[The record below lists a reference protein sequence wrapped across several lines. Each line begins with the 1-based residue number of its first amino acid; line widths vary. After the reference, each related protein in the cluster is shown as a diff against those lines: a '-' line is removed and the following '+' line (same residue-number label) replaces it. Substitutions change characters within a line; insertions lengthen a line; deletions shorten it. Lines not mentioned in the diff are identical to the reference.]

1 MCYTEINIILI
12 HIIVPCSSLF
22 YADEKGKNR
31 RLLRTLWRLAAPTF
45 IPAGFCQF
53 VTVFAQSCTPLLVRK
68 LLLVLEEHPNQKVI
82 EEGMPF
88 AILIFLLAVLNAF
101 ATNRHRHL
109 ATKSGVVLRAAM
121 IHVIY
126 DNTLRLT
133 PRGKSGLSSGEATN
147 LVAVDAQKLFE
158 VTQEAHLI
166 WSCPLSMAVVTFFL
180 LAIMGPTTIV
190 GMVVLFLFVPIV
202 QKIASS
208 MLNIRHERVLISDQR
223 IETTS
228 AMLQGIKVTKLNN
241 YEFKYQSRIEDARNR
256 ELALLRRELF
266 VWAMTLVLTVV
277 SPVLASAATF
287 VTYAMIDGN
296 ILTASKTFTVLLLF
310 SALRFP
316 INYVGR
322 LIGKAG
328 QALEATRRIE
338 LFLGREIVETDDEG
352 IQVDEPPTKD
362 PILEI
367 NESSYRVGIQ
377 TSVGYSENPPSFN
390 GGFELTGV
398 SCTVARGEILAVVG
412 PVGAGKTTLING
424 IIGEVPSHGL
434 TVSNTRRVA
443 YASQIPFILNAT
455 VRENILFGLPYDSNL
470 YESVLD
476 ACCLRQDI
484 KQLGSAGDLTEIGE
498 RGVTLSGGQKQRL
511 SLARVAYAKPELVL
525 CDDPLSALDA
535 STAKTIFERLFCSST
550 SPLSSSAIVL
560 VTHAAYLLN
569 RVDRVMVLVNGEMK
583 FLGKWDDLAN
593 FNSPDDATSSAIES
607 IRSSVQEGHEEQ
619 IGSAGHDGDDC
630 ETGNR
635 DYVASDS
642 AIVKIPG
649 GKVAKDGELIAEESR
664 EHGNSQLRTWLLWFK
679 HAGGLPFL
687 LTQAVLLSIDRFAYV
702 ATEFWLATWTKGYNN
717 EVEIFGVTFP
727 PQTDGRSAQSK
738 YVIVYAIILGI
749 SVIATTA
756 RSQWAVT
763 GGARCAKNVFSA
775 MLARIV
781 KAPMSYF
788 ETTPV
793 GRILNR
799 FTYDMEVVD
808 LTLTE
813 SMSVLMIS
821 CSWFIAGVTIMC
833 SILPWIAGALVP
845 ITCAYAAMLGHYRKT
860 GADLQ
865 RIDALTRSPI
875 QAMLT
880 EGTDGA
886 ATIRVFR
893 QGANFRMRFESAADT
908 NSAALLNF
916 ISAQR
921 WLGVRIELL
930 GSLVVLVS
938 CTLVSSFNDVLKL
951 QPGLIALLIMWSS
964 NFTVTLAF
972 FVDAF
977 GESEASI
984 TSIERVDAMSTLPT
998 ERNMETSPDMALPR
1012 SWPDRGRIEFDSFSM
1027 RYRDGLPLALDGLS
1041 FVVEPGKR
1049 CGVVG
1054 RTGAGKS
1061 TLTIALFRL
1070 VEVES
1075 GRILIDG
1082 VDLSTLGL
1090 SDVRGRLSIIPQDPF
1105 LFAGTIRESIDPFG
1119 SSKDEVILE
1128 ALQAVRL
1135 ARPEAGTEFLENLVE
1150 EGGRNYSVGE
1160 RQLLCLARALLAK
1173 PKVLVMDEATA
1184 SVDGE
1189 TDMFIQRMLRTRF
1202 KGTTLLTVA
1211 HRLNTIMDYDSIL
1224 VMNRGAAA
1232 EFGSPKELLEKNGMF
1247 ADLVEATGE
1256 ESARALRQIALGD
1269 N

>member
-1 MCYTEINIILI
+1 
-12 HIIVPCSSLF
+12 
-22 YADEKGKNR
+22 
-31 RLLRTLWRLAAPTF
+31 
-45 IPAGFCQF
+45 
-53 VTVFAQSCTPLLVRK
+53 
-68 LLLVLEEHPNQKVI
+68 
-82 EEGMPF
+82 
-88 AILIFLLAVLNAF
+88 
-101 ATNRHRHL
+101 
-109 ATKSGVVLRAAM
+109 
-121 IHVIY
+121 
-126 DNTLRLT
+126 
-133 PRGKSGLSSGEATN
+133 
-147 LVAVDAQKLFE
+147 
-158 VTQEAHLI
+158 
-166 WSCPLSMAVVTFFL
+166 
-180 LAIMGPTTIV
+180 
-190 GMVVLFLFVPIV
+190 
-202 QKIASS
+202 
-208 MLNIRHERVLISDQR
+208 
-223 IETTS
+223 
-228 AMLQGIKVTKLNN
+228 
-241 YEFKYQSRIEDARNR
+241 
-256 ELALLRRELF
+256 
-266 VWAMTLVLTVV
+266 
-277 SPVLASAATF
+277 
-287 VTYAMIDGN
+287 
-296 ILTASKTFTVLLLF
+296 
-310 SALRFP
+310 
-316 INYVGR
+316 
-322 LIGKAG
+322 
-328 QALEATRRIE
+328 
-338 LFLGREIVETDDEG
+338 
-352 IQVDEPPTKD
+352 
-362 PILEI
+362 
-367 NESSYRVGIQ
+367 
-377 TSVGYSENPPSFN
+377 
-390 GGFELTGV
+390 
-398 SCTVARGEILAVVG
+398 
-412 PVGAGKTTLING
+412 
-424 IIGEVPSHGL
+424 
-434 TVSNTRRVA
+434 
-443 YASQIPFILNAT
+443 
-455 VRENILFGLPYDSNL
+455 
-470 YESVLD
+470 
-476 ACCLRQDI
+476 
-484 KQLGSAGDLTEIGE
+484 
-498 RGVTLSGGQKQRL
+498 
-511 SLARVAYAKPELVL
+511 
-525 CDDPLSALDA
+525 
-535 STAKTIFERLFCSST
+535 
-550 SPLSSSAIVL
+550 
-560 VTHAAYLLN
+560 
-569 RVDRVMVLVNGEMK
+569 
-583 FLGKWDDLAN
+583 
-593 FNSPDDATSSAIES
+593 
-607 IRSSVQEGHEEQ
+607 
-619 IGSAGHDGDDC
+619 
-630 ETGNR
+630 
-635 DYVASDS
+635 
-642 AIVKIPG
+642 
-649 GKVAKDGELIAEESR
+649 
-664 EHGNSQLRTWLLWFK
+664 
-679 HAGGLPFL
+679 
-687 LTQAVLLSIDRFAYV
+687 VLLSIDRFAYV

-1070 VEVES
+1070 VEGES